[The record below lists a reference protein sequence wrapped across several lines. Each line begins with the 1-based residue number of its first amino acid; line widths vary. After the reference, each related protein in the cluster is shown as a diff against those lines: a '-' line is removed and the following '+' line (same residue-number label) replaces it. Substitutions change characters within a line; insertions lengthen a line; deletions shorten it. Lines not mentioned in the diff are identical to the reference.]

1 MFEMSLATVEDRH
14 IYKIGGTQSDEKFC
28 NRYDIQTDT
37 WHTAPSLSAV
47 RRRHSNCVLAGVLYV
62 FGGHNAFY
70 SRFLLCIEILDCISD
85 ITRNNVAW
93 Q

>member
-62 FGGHNAFY
+62 YQASYVWSGCEG
-70 SRFLLCIEILDCISD
+70 
-85 ITRNNVAW
+85 AW
-93 Q
+93 PVEVL